1 MERSNDI
8 VRLCGTL
15 AEEPKWSH
23 EGRDGS
29 YYKFPMEVVRLS
41 GTADTLNIL
50 VSRKMMERTELK
62 TGSRIIVTGEL
73 RSFNNRSG
81 DGPRLVLTVLART
94 IEFTEDRD
102 ENSVFLSGTI
112 CKKPN
117 FRETPMGRKICD
129 IMLAVN
135 RRYGRS
141 DYIPIIIWG
150 AQAEMASSWQVGDKI
165 DIWGRMQSRSY
176 IKSLPEGVLEKTA
189 YEVSAA
195 EVVKRTEGDR

>member
-15 AEEPKWSH
+15 AERPVWSH
-23 EGRDGS
+23 DGKDGA
-29 YYKFPMEVVRLS
+29 YYKFPLEVVRLS

-50 VSRKMMERTELK
+50 VSEKMMERTELGE
-62 TGSRIIVTGEL
+62 GSKILITGEL

-81 DGPRLVLTVLART
+81 VGPKLVLTVLARSV
-94 IEFTEDRD
+94 EFTEGKP

-112 CKKPN
+112 CKEPN
-117 FRETPMGRKICD
+117 FRETPMGREICD

-141 DYIPIIIWG
+141 DYIPCIIWG
-150 AQAEMASSWQVGDKI
+150 AQAELAAQWQVGDRV
-165 DIWGRMQSRSY
+165 DIWGRMQSREY
-176 IKSLPEGVLEKTA
+176 IKNDEAGAIQKTA

-195 EVVKRTEGDR
+195 EVVKRTETE